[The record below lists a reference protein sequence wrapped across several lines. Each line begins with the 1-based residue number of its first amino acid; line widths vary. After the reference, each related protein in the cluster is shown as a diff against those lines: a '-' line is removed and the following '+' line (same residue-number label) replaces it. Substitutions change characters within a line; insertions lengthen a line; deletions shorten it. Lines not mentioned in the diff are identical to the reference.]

1 MRLLAV
7 TLACLTLAAVPST
20 LLAQQR
26 QCGDAQNPKKLPA
39 ASALIDSARAMAELQ
54 PLGVP
59 REGIVF
65 SLLFNEADS
74 LPVVRLLEV
83 ADADALVLFAS
94 TVRPQKPAGVWAVR
108 VRVRGGP
115 TPGLTLERSVYCAPV
130 PTPELAARQPMRI
143 EVRVAD
149 VPPSMNRPIRIT
161 VEVLVAATGEAKT
174 VRLIESTGLGDV
186 DAEITRRWEAR
197 TFLPALIDGRPIS
210 ALYRTDG
217 RAPKM

>member
-26 QCGDAQNPKKLPA
+26 QCGDAQSPKQLPA

-83 ADADALVLFAS
+83 ADADAAIDATGFVRDENGDARNTGVLAIDD
-94 TVRPQKPAGVWAVR
+94 
-108 VRVRGGP
+108 
-115 TPGLTLERSVYCAPV
+115 AP
-130 PTPELAARQPMRI
+130 PELGF
-143 EVRVAD
+143 V
-149 VPPSMNRPIRIT
+149 
-161 VEVLVAATGEAKT
+161 
-174 VRLIESTGLGDV
+174 
-186 DAEITRRWEAR
+186 
-197 TFLPALIDGRPIS
+197 FLRSCPGNQGQTANEDE
-210 ALYRTDG
+210 
-217 RAPKM
+217 